1 MTISTGEWSSPIVL
15 VKKKDNTWR
24 FCVDYRKLN
33 AVTVKH
39 TMALS
44 SIDNVAEIM
53 HGKKYFSTIDLA
65 SGFFQVALH
74 ETSQEKSGFIK
85 PWGPYK

>member
-33 AVTVKH
+33 AVMVKH

-74 ETSQEKSGFIK
+74 ETSQEKSGFIT